1 MAPRRGVQD
10 LYMCQNVYRIM
21 ASRDRLA
28 TARNVKRGPRPRG
41 RTKASQFDGSVR
53 PLRYVSGGGWAS
65 ARQPGSPYYVRQSP
79 RVRARTGSDLS
90 GPALGFTIT
99 VSCPTRHHR
108 TDGRTESENTRLR
121 TALLLLPNSIIG
133 HSLLFLLLLQTD
145 SGSARFVTPSNPFL
159 SSEPRP

>member
-1 MAPRRGVQD
+1 MSRG
-10 LYMCQNVYRIM
+10 
-21 ASRDRLA
+21 
-28 TARNVKRGPRPRG
+28 GPRPRG

-99 VSCPTRHHR
+99 VSCPSPEEGRKDREQGRDKGERHAITHFYPE
-108 TDGRTESENTRLR
+108 T
-121 TALLLLPNSIIG
+121 IIG
-133 HSLLFLLLLQTD
+133 HSSPLLPFLRTD
-145 SGSARFVTPSNPFL
+145 SCSARFVKPS
-159 SSEPRP
+159 SAHSQEPKIPYIHTVFSF

>member
-1 MAPRRGVQD
+1 MSRG
-10 LYMCQNVYRIM
+10 
-21 ASRDRLA
+21 
-28 TARNVKRGPRPRG
+28 GPRPRG

-99 VSCPTRHHR
+99 VSCPSPEE
-108 TDGRTESENTRLR
+108 GRKEGRKDREQERERDTRLR
-121 TALLLLPNSIIG
+121 TSTPKL
-133 HSLLFLLLLQTD
+133 SL
-145 SGSARFVTPSNPFL
+145 AAPFL
-159 SSEPRP
+159 SSPFLRTKLVNGSRVGQVGPVDSCGQVGDLDPSLVNSRNLS